1 MLYVIF
7 YKLLIINWLPRVKK
21 KHHTYY
27 YIDKKNMETKHMTK
41 DEFIARLKDA
51 VKRYKESQKNKK
63 D

>member
-1 MLYVIF
+1 
-7 YKLLIINWLPRVKK
+7 
-21 KHHTYY
+21 
-27 YIDKKNMETKHMTK
+27 METKHMTK

>member
-1 MLYVIF
+1 
-7 YKLLIINWLPRVKK
+7 
-21 KHHTYY
+21 
-27 YIDKKNMETKHMTK
+27 METKHMMK